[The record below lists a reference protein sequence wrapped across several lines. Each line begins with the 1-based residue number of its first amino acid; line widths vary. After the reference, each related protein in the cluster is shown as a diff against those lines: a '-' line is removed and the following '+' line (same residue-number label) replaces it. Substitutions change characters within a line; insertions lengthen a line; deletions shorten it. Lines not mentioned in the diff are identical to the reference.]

1 MSAELVRPELIRRIV
16 ALAWPLLIAQ
26 LAGIGMLMAD
36 TVILGHYGTVD
47 LAALA
52 VGSGIYVATILALGG
67 VVHAV
72 APTVAHLVGAGQT
85 GELGHQYQQGLWLA
99 LVLAVPGVAVLVW
112 PDPILALSDLEPEV
126 EALTRSYLRVLA
138 AGLPAVLGYRVFVAF
153 SNGTGRPRPV
163 MVIALT
169 GMVCHV
175 PLAYALAVGRLGL
188 PPLGVLG
195 CAASTAAVSWLG
207 SLAALAW
214 VARSRAMAGYAVLS
228 DWRGPR
234 WPVLRELGRIG
245 LPIGLSNFVE
255 TTSFTLIALFVA
267 ELGAT
272 PVAGHRIVSNL
283 YAACFMVP
291 LALASGALVVVGQA
305 AGARDWT
312 RAARAAKSGVV
323 FAALLSALLG
333 AALWLLR
340 APLLALYSDDAGV
353 LALAHTLLPYVT
365 VFLAFDAA
373 HTLASFSLRG
383 YKVTLAPML
392 AHVGCFWGIGL
403 VGGWW
408 LAFRGLAG
416 MAPMGAAGFWLMAVV
431 ASTAAFFIVGGLLA
445 RVARLRLTDR

>member
-1 MSAELVRPELIRRIV
+1 MSAELIRRIV

-36 TVILGHYGTVD
+36 TVILGHYATVD

-52 VGSGIYVATILALGG
+52 VGSGIYVAAILALGG

-72 APTVAHLVGAGQT
+72 APTVAHLVGAEQT

-99 LVLAVPGVAVLVW
+99 LALAVPGVAILVW
-112 PDPILALSDLEPEV
+112 PDPILALSELDAEV
-126 EALTRSYLRVLA
+126 EALTRGYLRVLA
-138 AGLPAVLGYRVFVAF
+138 AGLPAVLCYRVFVAF
-153 SNGTGRPRPV
+153 SNGVGRPRPV
-163 MVIALT
+163 MVIALG
-169 GMVCHV
+169 GMLCHV
-175 PLAYALAVGRLGL
+175 PLAYALVHGRLGL
-188 PPLGVLG
+188 PPLGALG
-195 CAASTAAVSWLG
+195 SAASTAAVSWLG
-207 SLAALAW
+207 SVAALAW
-214 VARSRAMAGYAVLS
+214 VARSRAMAGYRILA

-283 YAACFMVP
+283 YAACFMLP

-305 AGARDWT
+305 AGARDWA
-312 RAARAAKSGVV
+312 RAALAAKSGVA
-323 FAALLSALLG
+323 FAALLSGLLG
-333 AALWLLR
+333 LALWLLR

-383 YKVTLAPML
+383 YKVTLVPML
-392 AHVGCFWGIGL
+392 AHVACFWGIGL

-408 LAFRGLAG
+408 LAFRGLAST
-416 MAPMGAAGFWLMAVV
+416 APMGAAGFWLMAVV
-431 ASTAAFFIVGGLLA
+431 ASTAAFLIVGAMLA
-445 RVARLRLTDR
+445 RVARLRAADR